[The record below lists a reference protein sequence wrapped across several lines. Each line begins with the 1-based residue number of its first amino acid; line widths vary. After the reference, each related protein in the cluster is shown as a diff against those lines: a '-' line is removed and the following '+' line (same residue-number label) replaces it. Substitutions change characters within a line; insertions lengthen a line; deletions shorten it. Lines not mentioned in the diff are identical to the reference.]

1 MSGPLEVVVFDVNE
15 TLSDL
20 TPLATRFTDVGAP
33 APLAP
38 LLVRVWFASVL
49 REGFALAVTGEQA
62 GFADLG
68 AELLADLL
76 DPAWLTTDPAE
87 ATRHVIDGFT
97 QLPVHSDVVP
107 GVEALARTGL
117 TLVTLSNGAAG
128 IAERLLSTHGLRD
141 RFEHVLSVEDAGV
154 WKPHPR
160 AYAYAAS
167 VCGTD
172 PARMLMVAVHPWDL
186 HGATRAGMRTAW
198 IDRAA
203 SRYPA
208 HAATPTYTVDALTAL
223 PDALALT

>member
-1 MSGPLEVVVFDVNE
+1 
-15 TLSDL
+15 
-20 TPLATRFTDVGAP
+20 
-33 APLAP
+33 
-38 LLVRVWFASVL
+38 VL

-62 GFADLG
+62 RFADLG

-107 GVEALARTGL
+107 GIRALTRTGL
-117 TLVTLSNGAAG
+117 RLVTLSNGTAG

>member
-1 MSGPLEVVVFDVNE
+1 MSSPLEVAVFDVNE

-33 APLAP
+33 AALAP

-49 REGFALAVTGEQA
+49 REGIALAVTGEQA
-62 GFADLG
+62 WFADIG
-68 AELLADLL
+68 ADLLGGVL
-76 DPAWLTTDPAE
+76 DPAWLTTDRAD
-87 ATRHVIDGFT
+87 ATSQVMDGFT
-97 QLPVHSDVVP
+97 RLPVHPDVVP
-107 GVEALARTGL
+107 GVRALAQTGL
-117 TLVTLSNGAAG
+117 RLVTLSNGAAG
-128 IAERLLSTHGLRD
+128 IAERLLGEHGLRD
-141 RFEHVLSVEDAGV
+141 RFERVLSVEDAGV

-186 HGATRAGMRTAW
+186 HGAARSGMRTAW
-198 IDRAA
+198 IDRAG

-208 HAATPTYTVDALTAL
+208 HAAPPTYAVDALTAL
-223 PDALALT
+223 PDALAG